1 MKVRRRRELQLL
13 CYSTFED
20 KNDTVFSFKI
30 GIVHFLS
37 MSDYSEEAKH
47 IFEAQLGQLKL
58 SHVYNHIIW
67 HIFKA
72 LYGL

>member
-1 MKVRRRRELQLL
+1 MVRKRMKVRRRRELQLL

-20 KNDTVFSFKI
+20 KNDTAFSFKI

-47 IFEAQLGQLKL
+47 IFETISVLERIA
-58 SHVYNHIIW
+58 S
-67 HIFKA
+67 F
-72 LYGL
+72 